1 VTRVRSVF
9 LIAPLLLV
17 CAASAQQPA
26 APAAPSSPEPPP
38 AAAPVPTMSLSG
50 QSIAV
55 MPMTMVAADPALV
68 SDTLYAPWR
77 DRRTALSTAD
87 SVIGDAFAGRAPEVK
102 WVLPPDLR
110 KIARR
115 APGIVDDPDL
125 MGQAVLRSPKLHSV
139 PDPLRSSLRNLM
151 ALVGGR
157 TVMVPAVIGFGRQAD
172 GRIRADLTLVLADVR
187 NGHVLWRSV
196 PAGTGATPREAL
208 DSALAVAL
216 PIDLGG
222 P

>member
-1 VTRVRSVF
+1 
-9 LIAPLLLV
+9 
-17 CAASAQQPA
+17 
-26 APAAPSSPEPPP
+26 
-38 AAAPVPTMSLSG
+38 MSLSG

-55 MPMTMVAADPALV
+55 MPITMVAADPALV

-87 SVIGDAFAGRAPEVK
+87 SLIGDAFGGRAPEVK
-102 WVLPPDLR
+102 WVLPPELR

-125 MGQAVLRSPKLHSV
+125 MGQAVLRSPKLHDI

-172 GRIRADLTLVLADVR
+172 GRIRADVTLVLADVR
-187 NGHVLWRSV
+187 NGHVVWRSV
-196 PAGTGATPREAL
+196 PTGTGATPGEAL
-208 DSALAVAL
+208 DSALTVAL
-216 PIDLGG
+216 PIDVGG

>member
-1 VTRVRSVF
+1 VTRARSII
-9 LIAPLLLV
+9 LIAPLLLA
-17 CAASAQQPA
+17 CAASAQQPEAA
-26 APAAPSSPEPPP
+26 APATPAPPP

-68 SDTLYAPWR
+68 SDSLYAPWR

-87 SVIGDAFAGRAPEVK
+87 SVIGAAFAGRAPEVK

-115 APGIVDDPDL
+115 APGIVEDPDL
-125 MGQAVLRSPKLHSV
+125 MGQAVLRSPKLHDI

-151 ALVGGR
+151 GVVGGR

-187 NGHVLWRSV
+187 NGHVIWRSV
-196 PAGTGATPREAL
+196 PTGTGATPREAL
-208 DSALAVAL
+208 DSALTVAL
-216 PIDLGG
+216 PVDVGG

>member
-1 VTRVRSVF
+1 VTRARSII
-9 LIAPLLLV
+9 LIAPLLLA
-17 CAASAQQPA
+17 CAASAQQPEAA
-26 APAAPSSPEPPP
+26 APATPAPPP

-68 SDTLYAPWR
+68 SDSLYAPWR

-115 APGIVDDPDL
+115 APGIVEDPDL
-125 MGQAVLRSPKLHSV
+125 MGQAVLRSPKLHDI

-151 ALVGGR
+151 GVVGGR

-187 NGHVLWRSV
+187 NGHVIWRSV
-196 PAGTGATPREAL
+196 PTGTGATPREAL
-208 DSALAVAL
+208 DSALTVAL
-216 PIDLGG
+216 PVDVGG

>member
-1 VTRVRSVF
+1 
-9 LIAPLLLV
+9 
-17 CAASAQQPA
+17 
-26 APAAPSSPEPPP
+26 
-38 AAAPVPTMSLSG
+38 MSLSG
-50 QSIAV
+50 QSIPV

-68 SDTLYAPWR
+68 SDSLYAPWR
-77 DRRTALSTAD
+77 DRRTALSIAD

-102 WVLPPDLR
+102 WVLPPELR

-115 APGIVDDPDL
+115 SPGIVDDPDL
-125 MGQAVLRSPKLHSV
+125 MGQAVLRSPKLHDI
-139 PDPLRSSLRNLM
+139 PDPLRSSLRNLS
-151 ALVGGR
+151 ALIGGR

-196 PAGTGATPREAL
+196 PVGTGATPREAL
-208 DSALAVAL
+208 DSALTVAL
-216 PIDLGG
+216 PVDVGG

>member
-1 VTRVRSVF
+1 VTHTRSII
-9 LIAPLLLV
+9 LIVPLLLA
-17 CAASAQQPA
+17 CAASAQPPEAA
-26 APAAPSSPEPPP
+26 APATPPPPP

-68 SDTLYAPWR
+68 SDSLYAPWR
-77 DRRTALSTAD
+77 DRRTALSIAD

-102 WVLPPDLR
+102 WVLPPELR
-110 KIARR
+110 KVARR
-115 APGIVDDPDL
+115 SPGIVDDPDL
-125 MGQAVLRSPKLHSV
+125 MGQAVLRSPKLHV
-139 PDPLRSSLRNLM
+139 IPDPLRSSLRNLS
-151 ALVGGR
+151 AVTGGGR
-157 TVMVPAVIGFGRQAD
+157 KEMVPAVIGFGRQAD

-187 NGHVLWRSV
+187 NGHVIWRSV
-196 PAGTGATPREAL
+196 PTGTGATPREAL

-216 PIDLGG
+216 PVDVGG

>member
-1 VTRVRSVF
+1 VTRARSII
-9 LIAPLLLV
+9 LIAPLLLA
-17 CAASAQQPA
+17 CAASAQQPEAA
-26 APAAPSSPEPPP
+26 APATPAPPP

-68 SDTLYAPWR
+68 SDSLYAPWR

-115 APGIVDDPDL
+115 APGIVEDPDL
-125 MGQAVLRSPKLHSV
+125 MGQAVLRSPKLHDI

-151 ALVGGR
+151 GVVGGR
-157 TVMVPAVIGFGRQAD
+157 TVMVPAVIGFGREAD

-187 NGHVLWRSV
+187 NGHVIWRSV
-196 PAGTGATPREAL
+196 PTGTGATPREAL

-216 PIDLGG
+216 PVDVGG

>member
-1 VTRVRSVF
+1 VTRARNVI
-9 LIAPLLLV
+9 LIAPLLLA
-17 CAASAQQPA
+17 CAASAQQPE
-26 APAAPSSPEPPP
+26 APAAPAPPP

-68 SDTLYAPWR
+68 SDSLYAPWR

-102 WVLPPDLR
+102 WVLPPELR

-115 APGIVDDPDL
+115 SPGIVDDPDL
-125 MGQAVLRSPKLHSV
+125 MGQAALRSPKLHDI
-139 PDPLRSSLRNLM
+139 PDPLRSSLRNLS
-151 ALVGGR
+151 ALIGGR

-196 PAGTGATPREAL
+196 PVGTGATPREAL
-208 DSALAVAL
+208 DSALTVAL
-216 PIDLGG
+216 PVDVGG

>member
-1 VTRVRSVF
+1 MTRARSVI
-9 LIAPLLLV
+9 LIAPLLLA
-17 CAASAQQPA
+17 CAASAQQPEAA
-26 APAAPSSPEPPP
+26 APATPAPPP

-68 SDTLYAPWR
+68 SDSLYAPWR

-115 APGIVDDPDL
+115 APGIVEDPDL
-125 MGQAVLRSPKLHSV
+125 MGQAVLRSPKLHDI

-151 ALVGGR
+151 GVVGGR

-187 NGHVLWRSV
+187 NGHVIWRSV
-196 PAGTGATPREAL
+196 PTGTGATPREAL
-208 DSALAVAL
+208 DSALTVAL
-216 PIDLGG
+216 PVDVGG

>member
-1 VTRVRSVF
+1 VTRARSVI
-9 LIAPLLLV
+9 LIAPLLLA
-17 CAASAQQPA
+17 CAASAQQSEAPA
-26 APAAPSSPEPPP
+26 APATPAPP
-38 AAAPVPTMSLSG
+38 AAAPVPAMSLSG

-87 SVIGDAFAGRAPEVK
+87 SLIGDAFAGRAPEVK
-102 WVLPPDLR
+102 WVLPPELR
-110 KIARR
+110 KLARR
-115 APGIVDDPDL
+115 SPGIVDDPDL
-125 MGQAVLRSPKLHSV
+125 MGQAVLRSPKLHDI

-172 GRIRADLTLVLADVR
+172 GRIRADVTMVLADVR

-216 PIDLGG
+216 PIDVGG

>member
-1 VTRVRSVF
+1 MTRARSVI
-9 LIAPLLLV
+9 LIAPLLLA
-17 CAASAQQPA
+17 CAASAQQPE
-26 APAAPSSPEPPP
+26 APAAPAPPP

-68 SDTLYAPWR
+68 SDSLYAPWR

-102 WVLPPDLR
+102 WVLPPELR

-115 APGIVDDPDL
+115 SPGIVDDPDL
-125 MGQAVLRSPKLHSV
+125 MGQAVLRSPKLHDI
-139 PDPLRSSLRNLM
+139 PDPLRSSLRNLS
-151 ALVGGR
+151 ALIGGR

-196 PAGTGATPREAL
+196 PVGTGATPREAL
-208 DSALAVAL
+208 DSALTVAL
-216 PIDLGG
+216 PVDVGG

>member
-1 VTRVRSVF
+1 VTRIRSVI
-9 LIAPLLLV
+9 LIAPLLLA

-26 APAAPSSPEPPP
+26 APPPAAPAPPP
-38 AAAPVPTMSLSG
+38 AAPVPTMSLTG

-55 MPMTMVAADPALV
+55 MPLTMVVADPALV
-68 SDTLYAPWR
+68 SDSLYAPWR
-77 DRRTALSTAD
+77 DHRTALSTAD
-87 SVIGDAFAGRAPEVK
+87 SLVGDAFVGRAPEVK
-102 WVLPPDLR
+102 WVLPPELR
-110 KIARR
+110 KVARR
-115 APGIVDDPDL
+115 SPGIVEDPDL
-125 MGQAVLRSPKLHSV
+125 MGQAVLRSPKLHDI

-151 ALVGGR
+151 AVVGGR

-172 GRIRADLTLVLADVR
+172 GRIRADLTLVIADVR

-196 PAGTGATPREAL
+196 PNGTGATPREAL

-216 PIDLGG
+216 PVDTGG

>member
-1 VTRVRSVF
+1 VTRIRSVI
-9 LIAPLLLV
+9 LIAPLLLA

-26 APAAPSSPEPPP
+26 APPPAAPAPPP
-38 AAAPVPTMSLSG
+38 AAPVPTMSLTG

-55 MPMTMVAADPALV
+55 MPITMVVADPALV
-68 SDTLYAPWR
+68 SDSLYAPWR
-77 DRRTALSTAD
+77 DHRTALSTAD
-87 SVIGDAFAGRAPEVK
+87 SLVGDAFAGRAPEVK
-102 WVLPPDLR
+102 WVLPPELR
-110 KIARR
+110 KVARR
-115 APGIVDDPDL
+115 SPGIVEDPDL
-125 MGQAVLRSPKLHSV
+125 MGQAVLRSPKLHDI

-151 ALVGGR
+151 AVVGGR

-172 GRIRADLTLVLADVR
+172 GRIRADLTLVIADVR

-196 PAGTGATPREAL
+196 PNGTGATPREAL

-216 PIDLGG
+216 PVDTGG

>member
-1 VTRVRSVF
+1 VTRARSVI
-9 LIAPLLLV
+9 LIAPLLLA
-17 CAASAQQPA
+17 CAASAQQSEAPA
-26 APAAPSSPEPPP
+26 APATPAPP

-87 SVIGDAFAGRAPEVK
+87 SLIGDAFAGRAPEVK
-102 WVLPPDLR
+102 WVLPPELR
-110 KIARR
+110 KLARR
-115 APGIVDDPDL
+115 SPGIVDDPDL
-125 MGQAVLRSPKLHSV
+125 MGQAVLRSPKLHDI

-172 GRIRADLTLVLADVR
+172 GRIRADVTMVLADVR

-216 PIDLGG
+216 PIDVGG